1 MFKNKKSHSF
11 VSAKILQPRHPY
23 YVFVYMTVIRLI
35 FIGMAQQVV
44 LSFFTYT
51 QNKFWAFTQMQ
62 RALPKL
68 EQQSGVLFFKTLG
81 TGAGTGFSLWP
92 DFSTYALLTVWK
104 SKENATAF
112 LKESSVMKA
121 FILNSSTQ
129 KHFKLHPLQ
138 SHGLWGK
145 TNPFE
150 ASQRPL
156 KDNEQIGIIT
166 RATLRPSRLLE
177 FWRAVPAASKAIQ
190 HAKGVLWYK
199 GIGEWPMVQ
208 QATFSIWNSLDDVK
222 AFAYKSSAHAAIVK
236 KTRKRNWYKEDLFA
250 RFAVSPLLLKSNE

>member
-1 MFKNKKSHSF
+1 
-11 VSAKILQPRHPY
+11 
-23 YVFVYMTVIRLI
+23 
-35 FIGMAQQVV
+35 MAQQVV

-62 RALPKL
+62 RALPQIHKL
-68 EQQSGVLFFKTLG
+68 SGVEFVKTLG
-81 TGAGTGFSLWP
+81 TGAGAGFSLWP
-92 DFSTYALLTVWK
+92 DFSTYALLTIWK
-104 SKENATAF
+104 SKEEATAF

-121 FILNSSTQ
+121 FISRSSFQ
-129 KHFKLHPLQ
+129 KHFSLHPLQ

-250 RFAVSPLLLKSNE
+250 RFAVSPLLLNSNE